1 MPPEI
6 VDNIRQDPASSTSYF
21 NLWLQHG
28 EDWSQVQVAESRT
41 SADSNATAKKRQ
53 WMYACQI
60 HAKWPNEAVARRK
73 KEEASSSTATWRA
86 GTKFPEHEYLLEYKV
101 LVDDEE
107 TKTHEDRWEKG
118 VNISA
123 ELDSSQGR
131 VVLPA
136 MGSPTPKRSPPLA
149 EEPET
154 EGTRRG
160 RPQSLQER
168 ALLVDPALA
177 RRRMPAGS
185 RLVCVQFGNHA
196 AARARGCG
204 GGGAAAC

>member
-1 MPPEI
+1 M
-6 VDNIRQDPASSTSYF
+6 RQ
-21 NLWLQHG
+21 WLAGRRRRHHHLQQHG
-28 EDWSQVQVAESRT
+28 VPTQSTRIN
-41 SADSNATAKKRQ
+41 AD
-53 WMYACQI
+53 
-60 HAKWPNEAVARRK
+60 V
-73 KEEASSSTATWRA
+73 
-86 GTKFPEHEYLLEYKV
+86 FEYNV

-107 TKTHEDRWEKG
+107 TETHEDRWEKG

-136 MGSPTPKRSPPLA
+136 MGSPTPKKSPPFA

-160 RPQSLQER
+160 RTKSLQER

-177 RRRMPAGS
+177 RRRAEERERKAEERKRDPIEKARVWLRGVNAKLRAMSKASNGTKDRTLNVPENLKMECPS
-185 RLVCVQFGNHA
+185 RISSD
-196 AARARGCG
+196 
-204 GGGAAAC
+204 